1 MKKTALLNSEISYVI
16 ARLGHTQTI
25 TIGDAGL
32 PIPENV
38 KRIDLAVSKQIP
50 SFLAVLDAVLAE
62 MQVEKITLAE
72 EIEASAPDLKN
83 QILQRFQDQDV
94 EVEYVAHQQFKW
106 MTVHSEA
113 VVRTGETTPYA
124 NIILQSGVTF

>member
-1 MKKTALLNSEISYVI
+1 MKKTFLLNAEISYVI

-32 PIPENV
+32 PVPENV

-62 MQVEKITLAE
+62 MQVERITLAE
-72 EIEASAPDLKN
+72 EIDLRAPDLKN
-83 QILQRFQDQDV
+83 QILQRFQGHGVD
-94 EVEYVAHQQFKW
+94 VEYVTHEQFKM
-106 MTVHSEA
+106 MTVNCEA

-124 NIILQSGVTF
+124 NIILHSGVTF